1 MTKYVHKVTLSQS
14 DIFKNEWNQL
24 LNTEKGVILLI
35 KNNFIAP
42 ISQGWDPFSELI
54 GKYKPSFNVRFA
66 DSIMKQ
72 KFIALAKKH
81 NLYHYHFGYP
91 VYIDGHDTEFD
102 GAVSDGII
110 HTKIITDEKK
120 KEIEHRIIQICKSH
134 PNPFAI
140 PFNRIDF

>member
-1 MTKYVHKVTLSQS
+1 MTKYVHKVTFSK
-14 DIFKNEWNQL
+14 DEIFKKELKQL
-24 LNTEKGVILLI
+24 LNTEKGVIFLI
-35 KNNFIAP
+35 KKNFIAP

-72 KFIALAKKH
+72 TFIALAKKH

-134 PNPFAI
+134 PNPFTI